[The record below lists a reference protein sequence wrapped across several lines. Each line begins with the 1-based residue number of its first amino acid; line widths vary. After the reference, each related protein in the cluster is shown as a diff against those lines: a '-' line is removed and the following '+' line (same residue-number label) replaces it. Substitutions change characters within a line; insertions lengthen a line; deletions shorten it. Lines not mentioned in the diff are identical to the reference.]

1 MARKGVKK
9 DPEVKGKQETT
20 KGQLQYTLAG
30 PSPFAEKKNKYVQY
44 NKRGVKKWWG
54 RLRG

>member
-30 PSPFAEKKNKYVQY
+30 PSPFAKKKNKWV
-44 NKRGVKKWWG
+44 
-54 RLRG
+54 